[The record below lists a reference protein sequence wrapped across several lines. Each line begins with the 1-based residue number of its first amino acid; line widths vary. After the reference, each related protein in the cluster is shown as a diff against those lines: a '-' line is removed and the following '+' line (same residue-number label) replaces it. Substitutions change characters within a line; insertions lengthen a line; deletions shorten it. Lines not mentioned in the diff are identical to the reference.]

1 MVRPNL
7 RLALLVPLLLVVCPG
22 RASLQE
28 SRNLRSAAEYD
39 YPPFVMI
46 QDGVVTGFSVEL
58 LQAAANV
65 MGMTVEFDHRYWDE
79 ILQGMRAGEFDVI
92 PIVARDPSRAEFMDF
107 SFPYIVIRGNIFVRT
122 GDDRIRTQADLMG
135 KELLVQNA
143 DIVHDYAVAR
153 NLSDRITL
161 FRTYSEA
168 FRMLSQGTG
177 DAVLAANLV
186 GNQVLDQERIRN
198 VQAVT
203 RLKDDGV
210 SLRRLELDD
219 FEQKFCFGIR
229 QGDSQLLADLN
240 EGLAIVY
247 GDGTFQALY
256 RKWFPFLI
264 DDRPSPALIA
274 TWLGA
279 ILGPLVVLGIL
290 LYNVALRRQ
299 VNVQTLEIRKSYQLL
314 ESIMDNTPSPIY
326 LFDTGGRLITCNA
339 RFSVLMGRPKEELK
353 GKTRHDFMPVDI
365 AENHRANDL
374 DVMKLGKGIQFDET
388 NREDGSTRYYQS
400 LKFPLYN
407 ELGNVYAICGI
418 STDITERI
426 DFDRQLM
433 QNNRDFEQA
442 KLDAEQAASVKS
454 RFLSNMSHE
463 IRNPLNGI
471 IGLTKL
477 LSRTRLDPEQQEYVQ
492 LIKSSNDLLLGIV
505 NDILD
510 LAKIESGRRELRP
523 EAMDIREEIREL
535 VDSFRYQAA
544 EKGLGLD
551 WRVDESIPRTIL
563 IDPRSLRQILINLL
577 NNAVKFTDQGG
588 VSIELVQGT
597 PGWMRL
603 TVKDTG
609 IGIPKDKLEM
619 VFEKFSQLDSSYTKR
634 FQGTGLGLSI
644 VRELVELLGIRLE
657 VESEHGKGSCFSLN
671 IPLVPTEAIMPEL
684 VVSTSDTPEPG
695 NIRSVLVV
703 EDNAINGLM
712 LKRLLEKQGYLVDT
726 ALDGR
731 QGLEK
736 VLTGRYDLVLMDVQM
751 PIMNGVDCTREL
763 RRQGI
768 RVPVIALTGYA
779 LKENFKEFL
788 DAGMNDFLA
797 KPLEEKQLLALID
810 RYSKPV

>member
-1 MVRPNL
+1 
-7 RLALLVPLLLVVCPG
+7 
-22 RASLQE
+22 
-28 SRNLRSAAEYD
+28 
-39 YPPFVMI
+39 MI
-46 QDGVVTGFSVEL
+46 RDGVATGFAVEL
-58 LQAAANV
+58 LQAAASV

-143 DIVHDYAVAR
+143 DIVHDFAVAR

-161 FRTYSEA
+161 FRTYTEA
-168 FRMLSQGTG
+168 FHMLSQGTG

-186 GNQVLDQERIRN
+186 GNQVLAQEKIRN

-229 QGDSQLLADLN
+229 HGDNQLLADLN

-256 RKWFPFLI
+256 RKWFPFLV

-274 TWLGA
+274 SWLAG
-279 ILGPLVVLGIL
+279 ILGPLLVLGIL
-290 LYNVALRRQ
+290 LHNVFLRRQ
-299 VNVQTLEIRKSYQLL
+299 VNAKTREIRKSYQLL

-326 LFDTGGRLITCNA
+326 LFDTGGRLVTCNA
-339 RFSVLMGRPKEELK
+339 RFSALMGRSKEELK
-353 GKTRHDFMPVDI
+353 GQTRQEFMPADI

-374 DVMKLGKGIQFDET
+374 DVMKLGQGIQFEET
-388 NREDGSTRYYQS
+388 NREDGGIRYYQS
-400 LKFPLYN
+400 LKFPLYD
-407 ELGNVYAICGI
+407 ELGTVYAICGI

-426 DFDRQLM
+426 EFDRQLM
-433 QNNRDFEQA
+433 QKNRDFEQA

-471 IGLTKL
+471 IGLTRL
-477 LSRTRLDPEQQEYVQ
+477 LSRTSLDPEQTEYVQ
-492 LIKSSNDLLLGIV
+492 LIQSSNDLLLGIV

-510 LAKIESGRRELRP
+510 LAKIESGRRETKP
-523 EAMDIREEIREL
+523 EALDIREELREL
-535 VDSFRYQAA
+535 VDSFRYQAS
-544 EKGLGLD
+544 EKGLGLE
-551 WRVDESIPRTIL
+551 WRVDESIPAAIL
-563 IDPRSLRQILINLL
+563 IDPRSLRQILINLV

-588 VSIELVQGT
+588 VHIELVPGS
-597 PGWMRL
+597 PGWMHL

-609 IGIPKDKLEM
+609 IGIPRDKLEL

-644 VRELVELLGIRLE
+644 VRELVGLMGIRLE
-657 VESEHGKGSCFSLN
+657 VESDPGKGSCFSLD
-671 IPLVPTEAIMPEL
+671 IPLVPAG
-684 VVSTSDTPEPG
+684 DTLPEPVVPASTVPEQR
-695 NIRSVLVV
+695 IIHSVLVV
-703 EDNAINGLM
+703 EDNAINALM
-712 LKRLLEKQGYLVDT
+712 LKRLLEKQGYRADT
-726 ALDGR
+726 ASDGK

-736 VLTGRYDLVLMDVQM
+736 ALTGQYDLVLMDVQM
-751 PIMNGVDCTREL
+751 PIMNGLDCTREL

-768 RVPVIALTGYA
+768 RIPVLALTGYA
-779 LKENFKEFL
+779 LKENLDEFL
-788 DAGMNDFLA
+788 AAGMNDCLA
-797 KPLEEKQLLALID
+797 KPLEERRLLALID
-810 RYSKPV
+810 RYGKPV